1 MMHLSAESA
10 ERVLSASRKKAL
22 DIGVPMNIAILDAG
36 GHLKAFLRMDDALL
50 GSIDLSLGKART
62 SVLFGANSEA
72 LFEFCKPGAPAYGL
86 ENSNGGLVVFA
97 GGCPLRNAQGE
108 LVGAVGV
115 SGGTV
120 PQDKSVAEAGEAAFL
135 TKNT

>member
-1 MMHLSAESA
+1 MMRLSAESA
-10 ERVLSASRKKAL
+10 ERVIAASRKKAL

-36 GHLKAFLRMDDALL
+36 GHMKAFLRMDNAML
-50 GSIDLSLGKART
+50 GSIELSLGKART

-97 GGCPLRNAQGE
+97 GGCPLRNALGE

-120 PQDKSVAEAGEAAFL
+120 PQDKSVAEAGVAAFPIE
-135 TKNT
+135 NI